1 MKYLLFVF
9 LLINTP
15 IMAQDKLPFESIPE
29 ASDSYDSGNIIVRMI
44 EGLGYRYYWAT
55 KGLTTTDLDYKPSSS
70 GSSTQET
77 LQHIHGLVEVILNV
91 SVNKVSF
98 RPIENQPKGLIE
110 LRSETLNSLKQAT
123 LNFKNK
129 TPEQLSE
136 LNVIFERGG
145 KQSHFPLWNLINGPL
160 SDAIYHTGQVVSF
173 RRSAGNPIQKGVN
186 VFMGKTKE

>member
-1 MKYLLFVF
+1 
-9 LLINTP
+9 
-15 IMAQDKLPFESIPE
+15 MAQDKLPFESISE

-77 LQHIHGLVEVILNV
+77 LQHIHGLAEVILNV

-98 RPIENQPKGLIE
+98 RPIENQPKGLFE